1 MTNLPAASQT
11 SLPALRAHR
20 LRSVSRWMAYACLLA
35 SVLCVVALAIYWLVT
50 PQHDL
55 LTAAQISFPSL
66 REVTF
71 GTRIAAFAISMVPLA
86 VLIWG
91 LLNARRCFVLFSRGC
106 IFTAE
111 AVDGFRRF
119 SLALLISALFKPF
132 AGAALTAL
140 LSWGG
145 PPGTRMVAIH
155 LGSDTLFS
163 LLFAGAMMVVVWVMS
178 EAIAIADENA
188 QFI

>member
-1 MTNLPAASQT
+1 MTDLSAALQT
-11 SLPALRAHR
+11 SLQTRRAHR
-20 LRSVSRWMAYACLLA
+20 LRSVSRWMAHACLLA
-35 SVLCVVALAIYWLVT
+35 SALCAVALAIYWFAA
-50 PQHDL
+50 PQADL
-55 LTAAQISFPSL
+55 LAAAQISFPAL
-66 REVTF
+66 REVSF
-71 GTRIAAFAISMVPLA
+71 ETRIAALAISMVPLA

-91 LLNARRCFVLFSRGC
+91 LLNVRRCFVLFSQGR

-111 AVDGFRRF
+111 VVDGFRRF
-119 SLALLISALFKPF
+119 SLALLMSALLKPF

-145 PPGTRMVAIH
+145 PTGTRMVAIH

-188 QFI
+188 QFV

>member
-1 MTNLPAASQT
+1 MTDLPAASQT
-11 SLPALRAHR
+11 PLQAVRAHR
-20 LRSVSRWMAYACLLA
+20 LRSVSRWMAHACLLA
-35 SVLCVVALAIYWLVT
+35 SVLCAVALAIYWFAT

-71 GTRIAAFAISMVPLA
+71 GMRIAAFAISMVPLA

-91 LLNARRCFVLFSRGC
+91 LLNARRCFALFSQGR

-119 SLALLISALFKPF
+119 SLALLMSALMKPF

-163 LLFAGAMMVVVWVMS
+163 LLFAGAVMVVVWVMS

-188 QFI
+188 QFV

>member
-1 MTNLPAASQT
+1 MTDRPAASQT
-11 SLPALRAHR
+11 SLQVLRAHR
-20 LRSVSRWMAYACLLA
+20 LRSVSRWMAHACLAA
-35 SVLCVVALAIYWLVT
+35 SVLCVAALAIYWFVT
-50 PQHDL
+50 PQADL
-55 LTAAQISFPSL
+55 LAAAQISFPAL
-66 REVTF
+66 REVGF
-71 GTRIAAFAISMVPLA
+71 GTRVAALAISTMPLT

-91 LLNARRCFVLFSRGC
+91 LLNARRCFVLFSQGR

-119 SLALLISALFKPF
+119 SLALLLSALLKPF

-163 LLFAGAMMVVVWVMS
+163 LLFAGAMMVIVWVMS

-188 QFI
+188 QFV